1 MNFWECF
8 RNWFFSLTLAVGIPN
23 GIKIAMTE
31 GFLGFVVG
39 FLFVI
44 VLTAPA
50 AYMRA
55 VYESRQYRKQQ
66 SSRPES

>member
-8 RNWFFSLTLAVGIPN
+8 RNWFWTLTLMAGISD
-23 GIKIAMTE
+23 GIKVSVHE
-31 GFLGFVVG
+31 GLLGFVVG
-39 FLFVI
+39 FVVVI
-44 VLTAPA
+44 PITALA

-66 SSRPES
+66 SSLPDR